1 MREIKIDCFAF
12 RDDLDLGM
20 HCIALKPK
28 VINCRNCHF
37 YKTQEEYKKIIENM
51 EVKNNES

>member
-1 MREIKIDCFAF
+1 MREIKVDCFAF
-12 RDDLDLGM
+12 RDDLNLGM

-37 YKTQEEYKKIIENM
+37 YRTKEEYKKIMESM
-51 EVKNNES
+51 EVKKNES